1 MKERAALLAA
11 AFLFCA
17 FPAAAKEWTVD
28 YADSHLRFI
37 GQEGDTKFTGAFR
50 KFTVAVDFDPDR
62 PEAGKISAVIDTG
75 SATAGN
81 ADRDA
86 YLPQADWFYV
96 KKFPQARFV
105 SDSIRKTATGYAAT
119 GNLTI
124 KDNARPVTLN
134 FTLTPEGDHM
144 RVKGQADLVRT
155 DFKVGEGQWQNEN
168 YVKFAVTVSIALAA
182 KPVP

>member
-1 MKERAALLAA
+1 MNGRAALLAA
-11 AFLFCA
+11 AVLCCA
-17 FPAAAKEWTVD
+17 APASARNWEVD
-28 YADSHLRFI
+28 YADSHLQFI

-50 KFTVAVDFDPDR
+50 KFTVAVDFDADH

-96 KKFPQARFV
+96 EKFPQARFV
-105 SDSIRKTATGYAAT
+105 SDSIRKTAAGYAAT
-119 GNLTI
+119 GILTI
-124 KDNARPVTLN
+124 KDNAHPVTVN
-134 FTLTPEGDHM
+134 FTLTPEGDHT

-168 YVKFAVTVSIALAA
+168 YVKFAVTISIALAA